1 MGRDHTRYRPLLAAV
16 GAGVPALAVD
26 TAKAAPVE
34 ELSEVVATS
43 SRRGE
48 AWATRNAIG
57 RFFRIG
63 LKADF

>member
-1 MGRDHTRYRPLLAAV
+1 MSL
-16 GAGVPALAVD
+16 AGVPALAVD